1 MLNLAKSAIE
11 FYAKTGKLPQYP
23 SVLEGVMKL
32 FTIIVLAG
40 LIYFSARFLIALL
53 KELAEIAAEAWHSG
67 EAEQ

>member
-1 MLNLAKSAIE
+1 
-11 FYAKTGKLPQYP
+11 
-23 SVLEGVMKL
+23 MKL

-40 LIYFSARFLIALL
+40 LIYFSARFLIVLL